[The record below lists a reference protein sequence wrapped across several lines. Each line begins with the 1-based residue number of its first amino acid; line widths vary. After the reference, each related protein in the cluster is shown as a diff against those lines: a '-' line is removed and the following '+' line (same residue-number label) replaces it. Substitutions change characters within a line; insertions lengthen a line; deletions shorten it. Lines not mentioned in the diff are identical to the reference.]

1 MVSILV
7 FVVEVYH
14 TTGLKKMHV
23 GAKER
28 HFQIAKDWYN
38 NVTVK
43 VTFI

>member
-14 TTGLKKMHV
+14 TTGLKKMHG
-23 GAKER
+23 GARER
-28 HFQIAKDWYN
+28 HFQIVKDWHN
-38 NVTVK
+38 NVKVK